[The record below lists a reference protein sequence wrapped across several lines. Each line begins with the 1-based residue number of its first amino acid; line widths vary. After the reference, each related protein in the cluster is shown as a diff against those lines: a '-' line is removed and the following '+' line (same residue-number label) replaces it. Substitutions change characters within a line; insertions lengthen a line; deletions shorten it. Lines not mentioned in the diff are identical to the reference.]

1 MQFPL
6 RDFFWLSVVIGLTIG
21 IAIEH
26 KRVRDL
32 SVQQGRAEWWEK
44 AARELGD
51 HLHEKTGETVDFQAL
66 QSIQVNYPATV
77 ETRYYDLPNGKRSP
91 YNVTH
96 PARTG
101 MLSVGYARDTRG
113 PRLYLVTGLID
124 LDIFL
129 AMLLLGGPVL
139 AIYRIRRKKPFPPGV
154 WRSPD
159 APIWQNPS
167 QVQLIISLHTGMSI
181 LSYTVLRSPI
191 TGTIFLA
198 GAVIWTYYYCEFVLA
213 KPILAVAQS

>member
-6 RDFFWLSVVIGLTIG
+6 RDFFWLTIVIGLTIG
-21 IAIEH
+21 IAIER
-26 KRVRDL
+26 KRAQGL
-32 SVQQGRAEWWEK
+32 SGYQGQAEWWEK

-51 HLHEKTGETVDFQAL
+51 HLQEKTGETFDFQAL
-66 QSIQVNYPATV
+66 QSIQVNYPATF

-124 LDIFL
+124 LDILL
-129 AMLLLGGPVL
+129 AMLVLGGPVL

-154 WRSPD
+154 WRKPD
-159 APIWQNPS
+159 APIWQQPS

-181 LSYTVLRSPI
+181 FAYAALRSPF
-191 TGTIFLA
+191 TGTVFLV
-198 GAVIWTYYYCEFVLA
+198 GAVIWAYYYCQFVLT
-213 KPILAVAQS
+213 KPTPAIAPS